1 MHLVHEWVI
10 LSNLLLLLG
19 FALLSNHFEESRI
32 PAILPR
38 FLPGDW
44 KGGFGGSMIWFGSS
58 AGVALSNM
66 YPEAKSV
73 GQWLKHG
80 WFIAVAY
87 VIGFF
92 VLLAVLGW
100 HPNER
105 HKGQVPVPA
114 VSETAP
120 AGIAAGGSGG

>member
-10 LSNLLLLLG
+10 LSNLLLLG

-38 FLPGDW
+38 FLPDDW

-66 YPEAKSV
+66 DPEAKPV
-73 GQWLKHG
+73 GQWL
-80 WFIAVAY
+80 
-87 VIGFF
+87 
-92 VLLAVLGW
+92 
-100 HPNER
+100 
-105 HKGQVPVPA
+105 
-114 VSETAP
+114 
-120 AGIAAGGSGG
+120 